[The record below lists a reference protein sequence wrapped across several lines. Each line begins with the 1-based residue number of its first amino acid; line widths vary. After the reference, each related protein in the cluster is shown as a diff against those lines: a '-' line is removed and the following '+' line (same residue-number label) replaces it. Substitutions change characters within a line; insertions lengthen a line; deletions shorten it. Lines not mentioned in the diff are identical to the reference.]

1 MGCLCES
8 QTKKIQKEHKYYED
22 SGTRLYCIYN
32 KQKYYLACHKYY
44 DKDKLD
50 NDSILLIVHS
60 NWKFYGLNF
69 EIKAYKNGISL
80 AYKDNVYGMKNW
92 NLYIK
97 NEKPVFNRFY
107 TSDLVFEPCNG
118 DILIKVID
126 SKSYLYMDLSKKRDD
141 NNYGISYYVGVTK
154 DRNKATRFKR
164 VDK

>member
-8 QTKKIQKEHKYYED
+8 QTQKIQKEHKYYED

-32 KQKYYLACHKYY
+32 KQKYYLACHKFYEE
-44 DKDKLD
+44 DKLD
-50 NDSILLIVHS
+50 EDSILLIVHT

-92 NLYIK
+92 NLAIK
-97 NEKPVFNRFY
+97 DGKPVFHRY
-107 TSDLVFEPCNG
+107 SISDFVFEPFDG
-118 DILIKVID
+118 FIKIKDIN
-126 SKSYLYMDLSKKRDD
+126 SNSYLYMDLTKKRDD

-164 VDK
+164 IDK